1 MEVTAMK
8 QELVRDWMSSP
19 PITIDADATLPE
31 ACDLIRKHRIRRLPV
46 MQDGKLVGIVTRG
59 DLRGAQPSEATS
71 LSIWELNTLLAKL
84 KIKSIMTPDPITIR
98 EDANIRD
105 AAQLM
110 IDYKVSGL
118 PVVDANGDL
127 IGMLTESD
135 IFRMVVKSWREEE
148 NKEPEPA

>member
-1 MEVTAMK
+1 MK

-31 ACDLIRKHRIRRLPV
+31 ACDLIRTHRIRRLPV
-46 MQDGKLVGIVTRG
+46 MQNGKLVGIVTRG

-84 KIKSIMTPDPITIR
+84 KIKEIMTPDPITIR
-98 EDANIRD
+98 KDANIRD

-127 IGMLTESD
+127 IGMITESD
-135 IFRMVVKSWREEE
+135 IFRMVVKRWSEEAG
-148 NKEPEPA
+148 KEPELA